1 MNTALRRLTA
11 IGAATAALAG
21 GSASLTA
28 ASGTALAASARPAA
42 SYAASARPAAS
53 YAVIPR
59 CLNSQLA
66 VSVRNTGNNA
76 AGSEY
81 LDLRF
86 QNVSASTCHLYGYP
100 GVSAVGTHGNQLGDA
115 ATRNGG
121 TAQYVNI
128 APGQSAHALVRYID
142 VVAHD
147 RSCAPATA
155 NGFRVYPPDDFY
167 AMYAPYTV
175 SACTK
180 TGSQYNFLQV
190 SRVAPG
196 A

>member
-42 SYAASARPAAS
+42 SYA
-53 YAVIPR
+53 VIPR
-59 CLNSQLA
+59 CLNSQLT